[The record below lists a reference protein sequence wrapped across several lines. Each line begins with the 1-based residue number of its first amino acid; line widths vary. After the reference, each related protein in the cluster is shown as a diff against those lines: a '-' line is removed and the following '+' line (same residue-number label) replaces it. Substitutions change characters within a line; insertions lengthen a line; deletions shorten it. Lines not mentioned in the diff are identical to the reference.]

1 MATLYA
7 IVRLLLLIHAAGRS
21 CSWSPS
27 GRWGT
32 TSGSQ
37 RPTARQAR
45 PSVRWFGLPRY
56 PRLWPP
62 VLERASDLLA
72 ALAYS

>member
-21 CSWSPS
+21 CSCRLWALGHYVPRS
-27 GRWGT
+27 GRPPG
-32 TSGSQ
+32 
-37 RPTARQAR
+37 RRR